1 MSKPT
6 ANPKSGSLCQ
16 FCVEERSCL
25 MASGLGENDCP
36 IFIPDREPRNF
47 ELNIRC
53 GIEEAKKIHT
63 DVAYLT
69 KRCDFELARAL
80 MIGSGKYVSYF
91 TEMKSILYQH
101 LRRLNQILPNVA
113 NRRTPFT
120 LVSRVRKE
128 DDWKE
133 DYKALMNKLRENV
146 TPEEASENLR
156 SMAAFEDLMR
166 KVELEKEE
174 EKKPCSS
181 SSRSSPP
188 PLPLF
193 GDLIKD
199 TK

>member
-1 MSKPT
+1 
-6 ANPKSGSLCQ
+6 
-16 FCVEERSCL
+16 
-25 MASGLGENDCP
+25 MASSLGENDCP
-36 IFIPDREPRNF
+36 IFIPNRDHRAF

-53 GIEEAKKIHT
+53 RIEEAKKIHT

-80 MIGSGKYVSYF
+80 MVGGGKYISYF

-101 LRRLNQILPNVA
+101 LHRLNQILPNVA

-133 DYKALMNKLRENV
+133 DYKALMKKLREHV
-146 TPEEASENLR
+146 PPEEASENLR

-166 KVELEKEE
+166 KAEPEKEE

-181 SSRSSPP
+181 SSESSSS

-193 GDLIKD
+193 GDLTSGGK
-199 TK
+199 

>member
-1 MSKPT
+1 
-6 ANPKSGSLCQ
+6 
-16 FCVEERSCL
+16 

-36 IFIPDREPRNF
+36 IFLPNRDHKEF

-53 GIEEAKKIHT
+53 RIEEAKKIHA

-80 MIGSGKYVSYF
+80 MVGGGKYVSYF
-91 TEMKSILYQH
+91 REMKNILYQH
-101 LRRLNQILPNVA
+101 LRKLNQILPNVA

-133 DYKALMNKLRENV
+133 DYKALMKKLRDNA
-146 TPEEASENLR
+146 TPEEASANLR
-156 SMAAFEDLMR
+156 DMAAWEDLRR
-166 KVELEKEE
+166 KAELEKGEE
-174 EKKPCSS
+174 EKPCSS
-181 SSRSSPP
+181 SSESSLS

-193 GDLIKD
+193 GDRIKD